1 MCCRMDGCN
10 ARLTALSATF
20 FYFYTQKCDEQRV
33 GDSCQTCIRLR
44 IDCLG
49 WGPKRPAW
57 MRVSTYIAK
66 SSLTF
71 LSPYGAFHFCVA
83 RGRAQPC
90 LILPR
95 PATLCSGYE
104 MWSLAR
110 KRPHRRDSISPR
122 LTREILREMLPA
134 IFAPARSSFPH
145 STLFP
150 LRPPLYSHYITNQFD
165 HIADAFLVLRCGHGL
180 SSSFPR
186 VRCPAPRL
194 DSARRRAV
202 ARRCV
207 EGPDAV
213 SGAASVNFAC
223 VYALLMCKKL
233 VMLTPSF
240 YAG

>member
-95 PATLCSGYE
+95 PAQ
-104 MWSLAR
+104 
-110 KRPHRRDSISPR
+110 H
-122 LTREILREMLPA
+122 
-134 IFAPARSSFPH
+134 FAPA
-145 STLFP
+145 T
-150 LRPPLYSHYITNQFD
+150 
-165 HIADAFLVLRCGHGL
+165 RCGRSLVRDLIAETLYRHG
-180 SSSFPR
+180 
-186 VRCPAPRL
+186 
-194 DSARRRAV
+194 
-202 ARRCV
+202 
-207 EGPDAV
+207 
-213 SGAASVNFAC
+213 
-223 VYALLMCKKL
+223 
-233 VMLTPSF
+233 
-240 YAG
+240 